1 MTALNDLGRV
11 ALIGL
16 GATALMDLWQL
27 ALARLGQPASNF
39 ALVGRWVGHMRR
51 GRFVHTAIARAEPVR
66 AEAAIGWAVHYAV
79 GVAFAGLL
87 VIATGP
93 AWLSM
98 PTPGPALLF
107 GLLSVAAPFL
117 LMQPAMGAGIAAMR
131 TPTPMKNRLRSLA
144 NHTVFG
150 AGLYLVAW
158 LARWLLP

>member
-1 MTALNDLGRV
+1 MTAFNDLGRV

-51 GRFVHTAIARAEPVR
+51 GRLVHASIARAEPVR
-66 AEAAIGWAVHYAV
+66 AESGLGWAIHYAV
-79 GVAFAGLL
+79 GLAFAGLL
-87 VIATGP
+87 YLAAGP
-93 AWLSM
+93 GWLHQ

-107 GLLSVAAPFL
+107 GVLSVAAPFL
-117 LMQPAMGAGIAAMR
+117 LMQPAMGAGIAAAR
-131 TPTPMKNRLRSLA
+131 TPTPAKNRLRSLV

-150 AGLYLVAW
+150 VGLYLGAV
-158 LARWLLP
+158 LVQRLLP